1 MTLQKVK
8 DILNA
13 VVLTGNNLLNKE
25 VKKAVGA
32 DLMSDLL
39 STSCEEALL
48 LTGLVNVQVIRTAE
62 ILDVVCVVFVRGKCP
77 TEEILHL
84 AAQKGI
90 VLMKTDFSMYDAC
103 GLLYLN
109 GLR

>member
-8 DILNA
+8 EILNA
-13 VVLTGNNLLNKE
+13 VVLSGDNLLNQE
-25 VKKAVGA
+25 VKKAFGA

-39 STSCEEALL
+39 STSCEGALL

-62 ILDVVCVVFVRGKCP
+62 ILDVVCIVFVRGKCP
-77 TEEILHL
+77 GDDVLRL
-84 AAQKGI
+84 AAQKNI
-90 VLMKTDFSMYDAC
+90 VLMKTDLNMYDAC